1 MKKNKSEKLLER
13 DIEQYLVRVI
23 AKLGGKAFKFSSPSN
38 RAVPDRL
45 CVIPHGG
52 LVFIECKATGK
63 KPTPLQLKVINYLRS
78 LGQKVLVID
87 SKEQINVLYTVTK
100 EEMKNVKNPINS

>member
-13 DIEQYLVRVI
+13 DIEQYLVRAI
-23 AKLGGKAFKFSSPSN
+23 AKLGGKAFKFSSPNN

-45 CVIPHGG
+45 CIIPHGG
-52 LVFIECKATGK
+52 ILFVECKATGK
-63 KPTPLQLKVINYLRS
+63 KPTPLQTKVINYLRS

-87 SKEQINVLYTVTK
+87 SKEQVDILYETTK
-100 EEMKNVKNPINS
+100 EEYKNAKT